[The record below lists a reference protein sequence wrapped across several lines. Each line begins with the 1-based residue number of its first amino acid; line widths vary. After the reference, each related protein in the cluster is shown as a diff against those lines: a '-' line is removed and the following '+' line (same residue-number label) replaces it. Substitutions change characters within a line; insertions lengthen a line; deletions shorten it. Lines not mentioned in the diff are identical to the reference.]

1 MRKWI
6 ARFCVLVLAA
16 TTAAGMAATPG
27 TAPAATRV
35 LILGVEH
42 AAQLVSERDQPGVL
56 AAFLEKLAP
65 AAVCI
70 ERPPEQAAR
79 GDYYEYTYEVQ
90 GVILPYAAAHPVAL
104 CPIDW
109 MPPVEDAKL
118 GFGVDLDTPLEIRR
132 AQGFQG
138 FLSFPDKAILQRDFF
153 AADLAENVAAV
164 KRWANTPAPRADL
177 DLPRRLYLYR
187 TFLQAQRIRAAA
199 RAHPGKT
206 LLVVVGDFHKP
217 DLEAILAH
225 DPAIALVQPS
235 SLGRPTAEEVERATT
250 AAQRAAILAFNLLGA
265 QADTGNVDW
274 VWMSRVLD
282 AYAADAPA
290 AETALLRIRLALLSG
305 RIAPAEALR
314 RYARLAK
321 EAPAELAFGWTGVQ
335 DRTRV
340 DSFFDPFGN
349 LTVRQRATVE
359 LARTCYALGRSRK
372 GDAAIE
378 RVKAELSPRKAL
390 QLSGYALRLRATATD
405 SAPVGARGSGAA
417 K

>member
-1 MRKWI
+1 MRRWR
-6 ARFCVLVLAA
+6 ARRFVLLALAA
-16 TTAAGMAATPG
+16 AVAPGVAA
-27 TAPAATRV
+27 APAPTRV
-35 LILGVEH
+35 AILGVEH
-42 AAQLVSERDQPGVL
+42 AAQLVSEHDQPGVL
-56 AAFLEKLAP
+56 AAFLEQLAP
-65 AAVCI
+65 DAVCI

-90 GVILPYAAAHPVAL
+90 GVILPYAAVHPVAL

-138 FLSFPDKAILQRDFF
+138 FLSFPDKAILHRDFF
-153 AADLAENVAAV
+153 AADAAENVAAV
-164 KRWANTPAPRADL
+164 RQWAQTPAPRADL

-199 RAHPGKT
+199 MAHPGKT
-206 LLVVVGDFHKP
+206 LLVVVGYFHKP

-225 DPAIALVQPS
+225 DPSIALVKPS
-235 SLGRPTAEEVERATT
+235 ALGRPAAEAIERATT
-250 AAQRAAILAFNLLGA
+250 AAHRAAILAFNLLGT

-274 VWMSRVLD
+274 AWMTRVLD

-305 RIAPAEALR
+305 RIAPSEALR

-321 EAPAELAFGWTGVQ
+321 EAPTDLAFGWTGVQ
-335 DRTRV
+335 DRTRL

-349 LTVRQRATVE
+349 LTVRQRASLE
-359 LARTCYALGRSRK
+359 LARTCYALGRNRE

-390 QLSGYALRLRATATD
+390 QLAGYALRLRPAIASGR
-405 SAPVGARGSGAA
+405 SASAA

>member
-1 MRKWI
+1 MRGWM
-6 ARFCVLVLAA
+6 ARYLFSLALAA
-16 TTAAGMAATPG
+16 ASATGMAATP
-27 TAPAATRV
+27 APTRV
-35 LILGVEH
+35 AILGVEH

-56 AAFLEKLAP
+56 AAFLEQLAP
-65 AAVCI
+65 DAICI

-109 MPPVEDAKL
+109 MPPVEDARL
-118 GFGVDLDTPLEIRR
+118 GFGVDLDTPLELRR
-132 AQGFQG
+132 EQGFQG
-138 FLSFPDKAILQRDFF
+138 FLSFPDKTALQRDFL
-153 AADLAENVAAV
+153 AADVAENVAAV
-164 KRWANTPAPRADL
+164 RKWAQTPAPRADQ

-199 RAHPGKT
+199 LAHPGKT
-206 LLVVVGDFHKP
+206 VLVVVGYFHKP
-217 DLEAILAH
+217 DLEAILAR

-235 SLGRPTAEEVERATT
+235 TLGRPTVDAIARATT
-250 AAQRAAILAFNLLGA
+250 ATQRAAILAFNLLGT

-274 VWMSRVLD
+274 AWMGRVLD

-305 RIAPAEALR
+305 QIAPAEARR
-314 RYARLAK
+314 RYARLV
-321 EAPAELAFGWTGVQ
+321 EETPAELAFGWTGVQ

-349 LTVRQRATVE
+349 LTVRQRATLE
-359 LARTCYALGRSRK
+359 LARTDYALGRSRD
-372 GDAAIE
+372 GDAAIV
-378 RVKAELSPRKAL
+378 RLKAELSPRKAL
-390 QLSGYALRLRATATD
+390 QLSGYAARLRPAAASTRD
-405 SAPVGARGSGAA
+405 SRAA